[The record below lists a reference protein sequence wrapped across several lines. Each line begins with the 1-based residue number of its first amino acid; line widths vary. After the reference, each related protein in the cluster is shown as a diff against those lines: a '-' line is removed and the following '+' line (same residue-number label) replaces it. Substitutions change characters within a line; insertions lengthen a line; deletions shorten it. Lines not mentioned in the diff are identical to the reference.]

1 MKVIGP
7 ENIVDGDRTLIL
19 GLIWIII
26 LRFQISSIKLDKVNQ
41 CLRLFAYLECFR
53 DFVEFKPGKNILMT
67 FPDHFD
73 HADLLLLPS

>member
-26 LRFQISSIKLDKVNQ
+26 LRFQISSIKLDKVKQ
-41 CLRLFAYLECFR
+41 CLFIFA
-53 DFVEFKPGKNILMT
+53 
-67 FPDHFD
+67 
-73 HADLLLLPS
+73 